1 MKRKIFV
8 VEKDADIHD
17 IIVRILSEE
26 GYEVNSSRSEFGIF
40 EQIKNAMPD
49 IILLDVVSASAQGTE
64 LCRAIKSANEIK
76 HIPVVV
82 LSTHLKV
89 DATKSVH
96 ADEITP
102 KPFDVNKLADIIESQ
117 LLNNSP

>member
-17 IIVRILSEE
+17 IIVRSLSDE
-26 GYEVNSSRSEFGIF
+26 GYEVNSSQSEFGIF

-49 IILLDVVSASAQGTE
+49 IILLDIVSTSAQGTE

-89 DATKSVH
+89 DVIKSVR
-96 ADEITP
+96 ANEMIP

>member
-17 IIVRILSEE
+17 IIVGILSDE

-49 IILLDVVSASAQGTE
+49 IILLGIVSASAQGT
-64 LCRAIKSANEIK
+64 
-76 HIPVVV
+76 
-82 LSTHLKV
+82 
-89 DATKSVH
+89 
-96 ADEITP
+96 
-102 KPFDVNKLADIIESQ
+102 
-117 LLNNSP
+117 